1 MRKTGTGGQTWPLTS
16 PLSAPTFV
24 AGGNLRFDMNDV
36 PARCPT
42 GPLAYY
48 VPALILSFFG
58 TLVNAGESPDAV
70 TTMDLPGLIIQSVE
84 VRDVWHGTPVSSTYW
99 LGEHL
104 RIHEFIGSGYEYVQ
118 RMPNWITPATSPGA
132 DASFQVRVPL
142 SGGEGQLI
150 RETSQLALL
159 YQPGSVFITMKPA
172 SVLNGVSANTT
183 WVGSVQA
190 DLELDPR
197 PELVLG
203 TAIEHVLH
211 RQVSAPNDPDIQI
224 KGFGRSSKL
233 TGVEAKGGVMH
244 LMELTAADTGP
255 SGVSLGGVF
264 LGSEVG
270 RYSFDWRGQKI
281 TSNPSALLSSLQS
294 QMRRWPDVGVPGLA
308 ITLGDASNAG
318 SEFTTFPYAGR
329 GLNGTVSPLNDN
341 LLAWLMVCAG
351 SDARLTDC
359 QTADS
364 DQAYH
369 LELDGATF
377 DTGDHL
383 IIGRYAKVWTEGKR
397 ADWVAQVRKAGL
409 DTYVLGSAAG
419 AAQLRPRAPMDKHSL
434 TVDQVAYLPF
444 QFAPNG

>member
-183 WVGSVQA
+183 WS
-190 DLELDPR
+190 DRFKPISSSTR
-197 PELVLG
+197 
-203 TAIEHVLH
+203 
-211 RQVSAPNDPDIQI
+211 
-224 KGFGRSSKL
+224 GRSSSSAPRSS
-233 TGVEAKGGVMH
+233 TCC
-244 LMELTAADTGP
+244 TARCPRRMT
-255 SGVSLGGVF
+255 
-264 LGSEVG
+264 
-270 RYSFDWRGQKI
+270 R
-281 TSNPSALLSSLQS
+281 TSRS
-294 QMRRWPDVGVPGLA
+294 R
-308 ITLGDASNAG
+308 
-318 SEFTTFPYAGR
+318 
-329 GLNGTVSPLNDN
+329 
-341 LLAWLMVCAG
+341 
-351 SDARLTDC
+351 
-359 QTADS
+359 
-364 DQAYH
+364 
-369 LELDGATF
+369 
-377 DTGDHL
+377 
-383 IIGRYAKVWTEGKR
+383 
-397 ADWVAQVRKAGL
+397 
-409 DTYVLGSAAG
+409 GSAA
-419 AAQLRPRAPMDKHSL
+419 RAS
-434 TVDQVAYLPF
+434 
-444 QFAPNG
+444 